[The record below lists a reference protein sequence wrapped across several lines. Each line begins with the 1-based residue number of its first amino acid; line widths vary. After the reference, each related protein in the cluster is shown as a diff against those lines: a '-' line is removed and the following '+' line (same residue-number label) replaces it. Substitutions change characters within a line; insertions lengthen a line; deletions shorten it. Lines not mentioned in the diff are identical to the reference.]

1 MQYRL
6 HMAHSTRPRIGITA
20 DIARDEHGRARHQVR
35 ATYIDAVIAAGG
47 LPIILPADANLR
59 AELIAAVDGVI
70 IIGGDDV
77 DTRPLGIPLHPQAKV
92 MDAAR
97 QAADFALLKQLDAT
111 PEMPVLGICLGM
123 QLMGIHHGAELIQHL
138 GDQLPDSDR
147 HRNDY
152 QHMVTS
158 ALGDGLVASSHH
170 QALGSAAHLEV
181 IGVSDD
187 GVIEAIRDAAKP
199 FYVGVQWHP
208 ERTEDKTMGLG
219 VIRRLVDAA
228 RRE

>member
-1 MQYRL
+1 
-6 HMAHSTRPRIGITA
+6 MAHSTRPRIGITA

-97 QAADFALLKQLDAT
+97 QVADFALLKQLDAT

-187 GVIEAIRDAAKP
+187 GVLEAIRDAARP